1 MAKADTKANDADDA
15 LNGVTVADVDSR
27 SARQLNLPA
36 NVKGAV
42 ITDVNQDSPAYEAG
56 LRPGSVILEINR
68 KPVHTAEDA
77 VKLTEKVKDK
87 KTLLKLWT
95 RDQSGNAGTTFV
107 VVDESKAG

>member
-1 MAKADTKANDADDA
+1 M
-15 LNGVTVADVDSR
+15 
-27 SARQLNLPA
+27 NLPP

-42 ITDVNQDSPAYEAG
+42 ITKVDQDSPAYEAG
-56 LRPGSVILEINR
+56 LRPGAIIQEINH
-68 KPVHTAEDA
+68 KPVRNAEDA

-95 RDQSGNAGTTFV
+95 RDQNGSAGTSYL